1 MAKTKAQKAQIV
13 ATIEQILRDAAG
25 SVFVHFRG
33 IDVAQET
40 ALRKGFRADGLGY
53 TVAKKSLIRR
63 TLDTLGHEHASTE
76 LDGEV
81 AIAYNA
87 AGNDDPT
94 SAPRRVHAM
103 GLEIGVEKFTIL
115 GGIFQGAFVNADG
128 MREISMIPPLPV
140 LRGMF
145 VNVINS
151 PIQGFVVALNQIAE
165 KKTA

>member
-1 MAKTKAQKAQIV
+1 MAKTKVQKEEMV
-13 ATIEQILRDAAG
+13 SKIEQLLKDAAG

-40 ALRKGFRADGLGY
+40 ALRRGFRADGLGY

-63 TLDTLGHEHASTE
+63 ALNSLGANHASTPLE
-76 LDGEV
+76 GEV

-87 AGNDDPT
+87 AGSDDPT
-94 SAPRRVHAM
+94 LAPRRVHAF
-103 GLEIGVEKFTIL
+103 GKEIGAEKFMIL
-115 GGIFQGAFVNADG
+115 GGIFQGAFMNAEG
-128 MREISMIPPLPV
+128 MREIATIPPLPV

-151 PIQGFVVALNQIAE
+151 PLQGLVVALNQIAE
-165 KKTA
+165 KKA